1 MPSNRYYATGR
12 RKATAQVWISPGTG
26 NISVNG
32 KELDTYFVRPVLRL
46 ILQQPFG
53 ATEAE
58 GKFDVMCTVR
68 GGGKSGQAGAIRH
81 GIAALATADED
92 YRPVLKK
99 AGMLTRDARA
109 VERKKYGRHG
119 ARKRFQFSALI
130 FIFVSSTKAAFTG
143 RHTRG
148 RQSDRGAFGGEVES
162 AIFIL
167 VLILFVRR
175 CLDDISIFISI
186 VSVPTGR
193 LFFHMAS
200 LAF

>member
-12 RKATAQVWISPGTG
+12 RKEATARVWISPGTG

-32 KELDTYFVRPVLRL
+32 KELDTYFVRPVLRM

-81 GIAALATADED
+81 GIARALATADTD
-92 YRPVLKK
+92 YRPILKK

-109 VERKKYGRHG
+109 VERKKYGQPG
-119 ARKRFQFSALI
+119 ARKKFQFS
-130 FIFVSSTKAAFTG
+130 K
-143 RHTRG
+143 R
-148 RQSDRGAFGGEVES
+148 
-162 AIFIL
+162 
-167 VLILFVRR
+167 
-175 CLDDISIFISI
+175 
-186 VSVPTGR
+186 
-193 LFFHMAS
+193 
-200 LAF
+200 